1 MLVKFYSENG
11 MLMFVLADAQI
22 AKKVQPAIYIS
33 KADTTKKMHWKK
45 QNDQNLR
52 ENTVRVTRSR
62 ILYYMLGEIKCPLF
76 FAS

>member
-33 KADTTKKMHWKK
+33 KADTTKKNALK
-45 QNDQNLR
+45 
-52 ENTVRVTRSR
+52 ETERS
-62 ILYYMLGEIKCPLF
+62 K
-76 FAS
+76 S

>member
-33 KADTTKKMHWKK
+33 KADTTKKKCIERNRTIK
-45 QNDQNLR
+45 ILGR
-52 ENTVRVTRSR
+52 IRSELQEVEFY
-62 ILYYMLGEIKCPLF
+62 ITC
-76 FAS
+76 